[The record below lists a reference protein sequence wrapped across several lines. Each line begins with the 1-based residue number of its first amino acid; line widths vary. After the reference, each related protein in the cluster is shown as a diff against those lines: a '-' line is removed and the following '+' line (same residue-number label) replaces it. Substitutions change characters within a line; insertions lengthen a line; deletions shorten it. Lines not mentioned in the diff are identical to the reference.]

1 MVDGEEAIQEHEE
14 VVESSVL
21 DAPVPIENPVLS
33 MLLETANIPP
43 EDIPTVSASLSEQG
57 FDSAMVLK
65 EATVTMLLE
74 YCTGLKPGAAL
85 AIITVA
91 KADAKQV
98 NAEVIAHAQPDPTL
112 IDSHNERIIEIE
124 KRRLAGEIG
133 MFPILNSNHKECAEK
148 VSAWATAVA
157 AHTRIWCADGAA
169 TLTAMI
175 DAKTSTIDNIIM
187 LSAMPN
193 DARVYMGNM
202 LIKSVSNNAN
212 MQSLI
217 PVERL

>member
-14 VVESSVL
+14 EVESSVFN
-21 DAPVPIENPVLS
+21 APVPIENPELS
-33 MLLETANIPP
+33 MLLETANISP

-65 EATVTMLLE
+65 EATVAMLLQ

-91 KADAKQV
+91 KAHAEQV
-98 NAEVIAHAQPDPTL
+98 NGEVIAHTQPDPTL

-124 KRRLAGEIG
+124 KRRLAGELG
-133 MFPILNSNHKECAEK
+133 MFPMLNSNHKDCAEK

-157 AHTRIWCADGAA
+157 AHA
-169 TLTAMI
+169 
-175 DAKTSTIDNIIM
+175 
-187 LSAMPN
+187 
-193 DARVYMGNM
+193 
-202 LIKSVSNNAN
+202 SVW
-212 MQSLI
+212 
-217 PVERL
+217 